1 MDEMELDSKKHA
13 VIVANKATKRAIAG
27 RKKKMQA

>member
-1 MDEMELDSKKHA
+1 MDEMELDSKEHA
-13 VIVANKATKRAIAG
+13 AIVANKATKRAVFG